1 VDVLELTS
9 WPAGRETP
17 TDCDS
22 LLHLIHLVAERQQQQ
37 QQSTSP
43 AAELALYDRRTS
55 SVIVQCL

>member
-22 LLHLIHLVAERQQQQ
+22 LLHLIHLVAERQRQ

-43 AAELALYDRRTS
+43 AAESALYDRRTS